1 MAYIQLNFES
11 RYLGNSHPVSVLI
24 PDMPRDE
31 TPRRWYASR
40 GRYPVL
46 WLLHGTYAD
55 HTDWIR
61 KTNLEVY
68 VQERGVMAVMP
79 NALNS
84 NYADWPDFSSG
95 FDMYTYLTE
104 ELMPFIQYTL
114 PASARR
120 EDNCIAG
127 ASMGGRGA
135 CLYALNRPELFAG
148 AASFSYPL
156 GDVDALF
163 APNPSSPSELRMAA
177 RAYNTLRNVGGAD
190 AYRASYE
197 NTLRIALENAGKPD
211 QPALYFLMGGD
222 DGLLPAQENFRQ
234 QARAAGLNA
243 TFEALPSYAHE
254 WRFWDKCLEKA
265 LDFFGYPAQ
274 RHFDF

>member
-1 MAYIQLNFES
+1 MAYLQLNFES
-11 RYLGNSHPVSVLI
+11 RFLGNSHPVSVLM

-31 TPRRWYASR
+31 TPRDWYAASR
-40 GRYPVL
+40 RYPVL

-55 HTDWIR
+55 HSDWVR

-68 VQERGVMAVMP
+68 VQERQLMAVMP
-79 NALNS
+79 NGLNS
-84 NYADWPDFSSG
+84 DYANWPGFASG
-95 FDMYTYLTE
+95 FDMFTYLTE
-104 ELMPFIQYTL
+104 ELMPFIRYAL

-120 EDNCIAG
+120 EDSFIAG

-163 APNPSSPSELRMAA
+163 APDPHTPSQLRMEA
-177 RAYNTLRNVGGAD
+177 RAWNTLRNEGGED

-197 NTLRIALENAGKPD
+197 NLLRIALEHPD
-211 QPALYFLMGGD
+211 KAPALYFLMGGN
-222 DGLLPAQENFRQ
+222 DGLLPAQEAFQR
-234 QARAAGLNA
+234 QAREAGLNA
-243 TFEALPSYAHE
+243 TFEALPGYAHE
-254 WRFWDKCLEKA
+254 WRFWDRCLEKA
-265 LDFFGYPAQ
+265 LDFFGLPVQ